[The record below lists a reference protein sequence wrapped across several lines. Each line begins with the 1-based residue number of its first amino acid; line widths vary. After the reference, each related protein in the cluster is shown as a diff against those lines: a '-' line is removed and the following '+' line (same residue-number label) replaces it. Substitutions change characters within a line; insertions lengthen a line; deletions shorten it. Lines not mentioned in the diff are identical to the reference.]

1 MFCKECGKDLSD
13 KARIYPN
20 CCMSL
25 SGNGEYI
32 KD

>member
-1 MFCKECGKDLSD
+1 MFCKECGKDFRA

-20 CCMSL
+20 CGMSL